1 MLCEGW
7 RSIRLEFT
15 SVVIGLFWIGGLGMN
30 AGWSLASIGD
40 VCDVVNGG
48 TPKTG
53 VPDYW
58 GGQHQWITP
67 AEMGKRISPYV
78 SQTERTITDQ
88 GLQNSSARPLPP
100 LSVILSSRAPIGHL
114 VINTEPMATNQGCK
128 GLVPRKQIDHK
139 FLYYYLGSIV
149 ELLNDLGTGATFK
162 ELSGGKLKEIPVPIP
177 PLTEQQR
184 IVTLLDEAF
193 DGIAT
198 AKAHAEKNLQN
209 ARAIFESHLQ
219 AVFTQRG
226 EGWDERTLGEIYDV
240 RDGTHDS
247 PKYHDKGFPLV
258 TSKNLKRDG
267 LSFDDVRLIDASDY
281 RKINERSAV
290 HKGDVLLA
298 MIGTIGNPV
307 VVEMEPDFAIKNV
320 ALLKVPVEQNSHF
333 LRYYLSSQFVVNKM
347 QSEAKGTTQKF
358 VGLGYLRSFPI
369 IVPSGAK
376 QAAIVYALDDLSTE
390 TNRLEEIYKQ
400 KSIALDEL
408 KKSLLHRAFSG
419 QL

>member
-1 MLCEGW
+1 MK
-7 RSIRLEFT
+7 
-15 SVVIGLFWIGGLGMN
+15 

-53 VPDYW
+53 VSDYW

-67 AEMGKRISPYV
+67 AEMGKRSSPYV

-88 GLQNSSARPLPP
+88 GLHNSSARPLPP

-149 ELLNDLGTGATFK
+149 QLLNDLGTGATFK
-162 ELSGGKLKEIPVPIP
+162 ELSGGKLKEVPVPLP
-177 PLTEQQR
+177 PLPEQQR

-219 AVFTQRG
+219 SVFSQRG
-226 EGWDERTLGEIYDV
+226 DGWQETKKPLSSLCELIVDCEHKTAPTQEDGIPSIRTPNIGKGNLILEGVYRVSEATYTEWTRRAEPRAGDLIFAREAPAGNVGVVPPNLRLCLGQRTVLI
-240 RDGTHDS
+240 RPS
-247 PKYHDKGFPLV
+247 
-258 TSKNLKRDG
+258 R
-267 LSFDDVRLIDASDY
+267 SFFVSEFL
-281 RKINERSAV
+281 
-290 HKGDVLLA
+290 
-298 MIGTIGNPV
+298 
-307 VVEMEPDFAIKNV
+307 
-320 ALLKVPVEQNSHF
+320 ALLLLCPAMQKTLLGHSRGATVQHVNMKDIRALNVGAIPSLLLQAEIVENF
-333 LRYYLSSQFVVNKM
+333 GAIT
-347 QSEAKGTTQKF
+347 EETQH
-358 VGLGYLRSFPI
+358 
-369 IVPSGAK
+369 
-376 QAAIVYALDDLSTE
+376 
-390 TNRLEEIYKQ
+390 LESIYQQ
-400 KSIALDEL
+400 KLTALDEL
-408 KKSLLHRAFSG
+408 KKSLLHRAFNG
-419 QL
+419 DL